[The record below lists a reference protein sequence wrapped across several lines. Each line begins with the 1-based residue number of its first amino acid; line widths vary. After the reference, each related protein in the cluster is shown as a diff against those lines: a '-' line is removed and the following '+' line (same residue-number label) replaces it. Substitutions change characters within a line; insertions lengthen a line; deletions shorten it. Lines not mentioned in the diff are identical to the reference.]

1 MGLKSPLRNGCE
13 GMDRHTDVLITLRRI
28 IRAIDMRSRHLMQQA
43 GLTGPQLLVLQAL
56 GRHTRM
62 SAGDLAREVNLSQ
75 GTMTSILDRLEK
87 RSLILRLRSETDRR
101 KIHVTLTGEGE
112 KQLAAAPTLLQ
123 ERFIERFQ
131 QLKDW
136 EQTQILASVQR
147 LAEMMDAQDLDA
159 APVLDTR
166 QELGTAPQAE
176 SVSGKVKKDSA

>member
-1 MGLKSPLRNGCE
+1 
-13 GMDRHTDVLITLRRI
+13 MDRHTDVLISLRRI

-62 SAGDLAREVNLSQ
+62 SAGELAKEVNLSQ

-87 RSLILRLRSETDRR
+87 RHLIMRLRSESDRR
-101 KIHVTLTGEGE
+101 KVHVTLTADGET
-112 KQLAAAPTLLQ
+112 QLAAAPTLLQ

-131 QLKDW
+131 QLKEW
-136 EQTQILASVQR
+136 EQTQILASLQR

-166 QELGTAPQAE
+166 HELGTAH
-176 SVSGKVKKDSA
+176 SVDTIDEKSEKDSA

>member
-1 MGLKSPLRNGCE
+1 MEK
-13 GMDRHTDVLITLRRI
+13 HTDVLITLRRI
-28 IRAIDMRSRHLMQQA
+28 IRAIDLRSRHLMQQA

-75 GTMTSILDRLEK
+75 GTVTSILDRLEK
-87 RSLILRLRSETDRR
+87 RGLILRLRSESDRR
-101 KIHVTLTGEGE
+101 KVHVSLTGEGE
-112 KQLAAAPTLLQ
+112 AQLATAPTLLQ

-136 EQTQILASVQR
+136 EQSQILASLQH

-166 QELGTAPQAE
+166 LELGATPAVDE
-176 SVSGKVKKDSA
+176 VSAKT